1 MWSQS
6 SILGKPALLVVDGSG
21 DRLGWESEFCKRVFN
36 VLRRKRIALVG
47 EAPLKIDRPEGLSEA
62 LQDQSAFNCIFL
74 LGHGERVSKKSNL
87 SDFWAWLSNFD
98 GLTSKL
104 LAACTFEDHDPET
117 SRSILSAED
126 SFAQFAVVPESP
138 ISPRA
143 AGLFFMKFFTE
154 LEFHAPDAITGRMV
168 WFSHAKARELLR
180 KRRLAGELGIRC

>member
-21 DRLGWESEFCKRVFN
+21 DRLGWESEFCQRVFN

-74 LGHGERVSKKSNL
+74 LGHAGRVSEKSNL
-87 SDFWAWLSNFD
+87 SDFWGWLSEFD

-117 SRSILSAED
+117 SQSILSAED

-180 KRRLAGELGIRC
+180 KRRLEGELGIRC

>member
-21 DRLGWESEFCKRVFN
+21 DRLGWESEFCNRVFN

-47 EAPLKIDRPEGLSEA
+47 EAPLKIDRPEGLTEA

-74 LGHGERVSKKSNL
+74 LGHAGRVSEKSNL
-87 SDFWAWLSNFD
+87 SDFWAWLSDFD

-117 SRSILSAED
+117 SQSILSAED

-180 KRRLAGELGIRC
+180 KRRLAGELGMRC